1 MEKRSRLKKNTLST
15 LKVNKVGY
23 SFDLQHYIFIFFV
36 GSVIGWIYEEIYFAI
51 AFKEIVKRGFLYG
64 PYLPVYG
71 FGAVIIMLVIGR
83 FHKNPMIVF
92 LGSVF
97 LTGLLEYITGALM
110 LYIWNERWWDYSDL
124 YLNINGF
131 VCLQSVIAFGI
142 GSLLLMYIV
151 KPILD
156 KYLDRIGRRNRNIAC
171 VIFCAIIILDFILTI
186 IFRNPVR

>member
-1 MEKRSRLKKNTLST
+1 MGTISNIKKNILNNGRVKKIGS
-15 LKVNKVGY
+15 
-23 SFDLQHYIFIFFV
+23 SFELQYFIFIFFA
-36 GSVIGWIYEEIYFAI
+36 GSFVGWIYEEIYFAL
-51 AFKEIVKRGFLYG
+51 AFKEVVKRGFLYG

-71 FGAVIIMLVIGR
+71 FGAVIIMLLVGK

-92 LGSVF
+92 VGSMII
-97 LTGLLEYITGALM
+97 TGILEYITGALM
-110 LYIWNERWWDYSDL
+110 WYIWHERWWDYSDL

-151 KPILD
+151 KPVLE
-156 KYLDRIGRRNRNIAC
+156 KYLHKIGRRNRNIVC
-171 VIFCAIIILDFILTI
+171 VILSLTIILDFILTI